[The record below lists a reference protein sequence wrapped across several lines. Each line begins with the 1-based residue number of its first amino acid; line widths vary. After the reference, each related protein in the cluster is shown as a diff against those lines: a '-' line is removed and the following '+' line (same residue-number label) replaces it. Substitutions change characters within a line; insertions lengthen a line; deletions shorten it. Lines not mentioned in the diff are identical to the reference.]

1 MTRTASFGWSHE
13 NHRNLPGT
21 EMGRSPGP
29 LNKAQARETENP
41 GSLNFQVWCKPEIV
55 VWFLL
60 APEAT
65 LPLEGPWRI
74 GCPHTVWTNSW
85 LKGTEE
91 RLGILELD
99 RSGIFIFTQESEPST
114 QKHHTHSF
122 IYPITEHFHVLGASS
137 ICYFILI
144 LPLTK

>member
-13 NHRNLPGT
+13 SHRSLPGT
-21 EMGRSPGP
+21 EVGRSPGP

-41 GSLNFQVWCKPEIV
+41 ASLNFQVWCKPEIV

-65 LPLEGPWRI
+65 LPLEGPWRS
-74 GCPHTVWTNSW
+74 GCQ
-85 LKGTEE
+85 GTEE

-114 QKHHTHSF
+114 QKYHTHSF